1 MNEQVVV
8 ANPYNEEHIHMFQR
22 YEEQNNI
29 CAKTSQHLMKTK
41 TLMKEEEF
49 RRLEQENTE
58 ITRILFLQKKGK
70 IITAAHLVGEKDRK
84 ICRMIIDN
92 IASHQQQEKLL
103 AEAEKYAFTCLG
115 MEEII
120 LLQEQG
126 NQIPSTYFA
135 SHEFEDLGVESGMQV
150 YMKSRAPE
158 KQPTYQI

>member
-1 MNEQVVV
+1 MKEQVVV

-29 CAKTSQHLMKTK
+29 SSKTSQYLMRTR
-41 TLMKEEEF
+41 TSMKEEEF

-58 ITRILFLQKKGK
+58 ITRIIFLQKKGE
-70 IITAAHLVGEKDRK
+70 IITVAHLVGEKDRK

-92 IASHQQQEKLL
+92 TASHQQQEKLL
-103 AEAEKYAFTCLG
+103 AEAERYAFTSLG

-150 YMKSRAPE
+150 YMKSKVPE
-158 KQPTYQI
+158 KQATYQI